1 MKNRGLLTVI
11 FAAGFLF
18 GSQIPA
24 FSEMTGVDP
33 RDAALDRTLG
43 GMEEGSRIL
52 SPHGDVHGGGRHT
65 YEVPG
70 SHVGSAA
77 EPHTAAAPASP
88 AGGGEMNH
96 GVFVHGSSGSDT
108 GVAGTEASGSSGRGQ
123 ESVTGGGGG
132 SESGTIEVDAD
143 ANLETDDPGAGGQEP
158 ASSGENSIIEAEI
171 GANVSEEGADVNADV
186 GIDPNASGGLVDAD
200 AATSTD
206 VVEQELVSDTGLEV
220 DNGADTTAAETIS
233 VGTETGSTAVPATSE
248 VEGGVEADV
257 EGVGAGD
264 DIACNEADGLPCT
277 TPLL

>member
-1 MKNRGLLTVI
+1 MKNRVFLTVI
-11 FAAGFLF
+11 LAAGFLF
-18 GSQIPA
+18 GSQMLA
-24 FSEMTGVDP
+24 LSEMAGVDP
-33 RDAALDRTLG
+33 RDAALDKALG
-43 GMEEGSRIL
+43 GMEEGSRIV
-52 SPHGDVHGGGRHT
+52 SPRGDIHGGGRHT
-65 YEVPG
+65 YAIPG

-77 EPHTAAAPASP
+77 GTHTAVAPASQ
-88 AGGGEMNH
+88 AGGREMNH

-108 GVAGTEASGSSGRGQ
+108 GVAGTEAGGSSGSGQ

-143 ANLETDDPGAGGQEP
+143 ANLETDGPGAGGQEP
-158 ASSGENSIIEAEI
+158 ASSGQNSIIEAEI
-171 GANVSEEGADVNADV
+171 DAAVSEEGAEVNADV

-206 VVEQELVSDTGLEV
+206 LVEQELVSDTGLEV
-220 DNGADTTAAETIS
+220 DNGANTTAAETIS
-233 VGTETGSTAVPATSE
+233 VGTETGSTAVPAASE

-264 DIACNEADGLPCT
+264 DIECNEAAGLPCT